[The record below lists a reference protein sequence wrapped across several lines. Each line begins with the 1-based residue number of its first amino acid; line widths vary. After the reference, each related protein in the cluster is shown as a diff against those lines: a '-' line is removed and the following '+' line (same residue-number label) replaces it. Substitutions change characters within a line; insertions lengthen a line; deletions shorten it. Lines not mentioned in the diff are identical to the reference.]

1 MSSAFS
7 KSSVFVCPHVQAKTA
22 FSKSSTLESVFEK
35 FRFHRIRVTEAVSV
49 KKMDTCKQELTLDLL
64 LQKKG

>member
-1 MSSAFS
+1 MLMPLDTGS
-7 KSSVFVCPHVQAKTA
+7 
-22 FSKSSTLESVFEK
+22 ESVFEK

-49 KKMDTCKQELTLDLL
+49 KKTDTCGQDVNLDLL